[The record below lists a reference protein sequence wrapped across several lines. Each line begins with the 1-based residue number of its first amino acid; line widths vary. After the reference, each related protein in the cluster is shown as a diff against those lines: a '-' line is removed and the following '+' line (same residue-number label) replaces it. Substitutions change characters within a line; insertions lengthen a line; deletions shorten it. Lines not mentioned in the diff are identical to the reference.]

1 MLLFSLPFVGGW
13 FFGVFMLAEATSYSY
28 VVLIVG
34 LVALNI
40 VFHRLMKAPTRAGRK
55 LLDVVEGF
63 RLYLDVAEGD
73 ELALKSPPE
82 KTPELFERYL
92 PYAIALDVE
101 DRWAERFM
109 SVLAATTAAEGGTY
123 RPRWY
128 RGSSWNIG
136 DPGRFASGLGSS
148 LGGAVASSSSS
159 SSSSGV
165 GGGGSSGGGGGGGGG
180 GGW

>member
-1 MLLFSLPFVGGW
+1 
-13 FFGVFMLAEATSYSY
+13 VFMLSEATSWSY
-28 VVLIVG
+28 VGLIVAI
-34 LVALNI
+34 LTLNI
-40 VFHRLMKAPTRAGRK
+40 LFHRLMKAPTRAGRN
-55 LLDVVEGF
+55 LLDAVEGF

-73 ELALKSPPE
+73 ELALRNPPE

-101 DRWAERFM
+101 DRWAERFA
-109 SVLAATTAAEGGTY
+109 SVLASAAAAGSDGY
-123 RPRWY
+123 RPHWY
-128 RGSSWNIG
+128 RGSGWSAG
-136 DPGRFASGLGSS
+136 DPGRFASGLGNS
-148 LGGAVASSSSS
+148 LGSAVASSSSSS